1 VMAEAGGPRADW
13 GDVLML
19 GASHIREY
27 GIARLDLDEIA
38 AELGVTPEKVRY
50 WFGDQTEILI
60 SLLQTRQRWFIDR
73 VQTQLAPL
81 PTQREKMKELLEICA
96 RHFNA
101 TYWMELWK
109 LALRDPRAREARQRL
124 TDRYRDMIARVVTSG
139 QRTGEFGDISPGHV
153 GLVLSALIIGL
164 NVEATLADDEAAVE
178 RMLHVMLVTAEHLLD
193 VDLGSGSDAGATPAP

>member
-1 VMAEAGGPRADW
+1 MAEPGGPRADW

-19 GASHIREY
+19 GANQVRER

-38 AELGVTPEKVRY
+38 AELGVAPEKVRY
-50 WFGDQTEILI
+50 WFEDPTEILI
-60 SLLQTRQRWFIDR
+60 ALLQTRQRWFIDR

-81 PTQREKMKELLEICA
+81 PTQAQKLRELLEICA

-101 TYWMELWK
+101 SYWMELWK
-109 LALRDPRAREARQRL
+109 LALREPRARDARQRL

-139 QRTGEFGDISPGHV
+139 QRTGEFGDVSPGHV

-164 NVEATLADDEAAVE
+164 NVEATLADDEEAVE
-178 RMLHVMLVTAEHLLD
+178 RMLHVMLVTAEQLLD
-193 VDLGSGSDAGATPAP
+193 ADLGSDAGAASAS